1 MDIRAILAGLTFA
14 LIWSSAFT
22 STWIVVSQMPPLLA
36 LSLRFFISGGLA
48 IALAFALGQKLE
60 LTKAQWKATIIFGIC
75 QNALYLGLNWMAMQ
89 TVEASLAAII
99 ASAMPLIVG
108 TAGWL
113 VFQENLPLQGI
124 IGLIA
129 GALGVILIMGARF
142 QGGADLYGIL
152 LCVVGVFSLAAATLA
167 ARGVGSG
174 GNLLMVVGLQMWV
187 GTASL
192 IVPGLLFETWD
203 VTWNMRLSIAFIYTV
218 LFPGIVAT
226 LIWFWLVR
234 RIGAVKAATYHF
246 LNPFFGVAIAAVI
259 LFEGLTTTDII
270 GVIIIS
276 TGIWAV
282 QRARVAKG

>member
-22 STWIVVSQMPPLLA
+22 STWIVVAEMPPLLA
-36 LSLRFFISGGLA
+36 LSLRFFISGGIA
-48 IALAFALGQKLE
+48 IALAFALGQKLH
-60 LTKAQWKATIIFGIC
+60 LTKAQWRATVIFGIC
-75 QNALYLGLNWMAMQ
+75 QNALYLGLNWVAMQ

-108 TAGWL
+108 AAGWV
-113 VFQENLPLQGI
+113 VFKENLAPLGVL
-124 IGLIA
+124 GLIA
-129 GALGVILIMGARF
+129 GAVGVLLIMGARF
-142 QGGADLYGIL
+142 QGGADFYGIA
-152 LCVVGVFSLAAATLA
+152 LCVIGAFSLAAATLA
-167 ARGVGSG
+167 VRGAGAG

-187 GTASL
+187 GSISL
-192 IVPGLLFETWD
+192 ILPGLALETWD
-203 VTWNMRLSIAFIYTV
+203 VTWTMRLGVAFTYTV
-218 LFPGIVAT
+218 IFPGIIAT
-226 LIWFWLVR
+226 LIWFWLVG

-259 LFEGLTTTDII
+259 LSEPLAVTDVI

-276 TGIWAV
+276 AGIWAV